1 MLGDRQR
8 KRTRTLSKNEVIRLR
23 FSKELKA
30 ELIQALRKIFDDK
43 DFVLGILCDLGSDKD
58 IQMVLDYIHQ
68 NKDAKTEDIIL
79 LSLSIAEANAAAPK
93 RKALNLSKADREWLE
108 ADLRAAEPYDPGD
121 PALGTFDGDIDDA
134 RFRATMAKRFLEQ
147 DDREK
152 AELAQRQ

>member
-1 MLGDRQR
+1 M
-8 KRTRTLSKNEVIRLR
+8 IRLR

-43 DFVLGILCDLGSDKD
+43 DFVLGVLCDLGSDKD
-58 IQMVLDYIHQ
+58 IQTVLDYIHQ
-68 NKDAKTEDIIL
+68 NKDAKAEDIIS

-93 RKALNLSKADREWLE
+93 RKALNLSKADRDWLE
-108 ADLRAAEPYDPGD
+108 ADLGAAEPYDPDD
-121 PALGTFDGDIDDA
+121 PILSTFDADFDDA

-152 AELAQRQ
+152 AEFAQRQ